1 VTAAGQSADEARVQA
16 SGAWHTARHLAGT
29 DGAHSMVRKAAGTG
43 LRGGVPDQVGW
54 VGDVQLAG
62 PVEHH
67 GHHGHQGLGHATWCR
82 WEAPPPVSMAPMPA
96 IASWPPGGRARQKAP
111 YSRPGPSATLTGIS
125 RTGFRRARPI
135 LAGPDQQ
142 HRAVG
147 RRQPAWN
154 CLPQAP
160 SARTPMRRGASR
172 SSRP

>member
-1 VTAAGQSADEARVQA
+1 MDVIVAGGGPAGLMTAALLDVAGVRVDVYERGSEPTPQFR
-16 SGAWHTARHLAGT
+16 GTALHPRTLEVLTMFDAGDGRRISDVLLAQGRRT
-29 DGAHSMVRKAAGTG
+29 HAGDSQLAAG
-43 LRGGVPDQVGW
+43 
-54 VGDVQLAG
+54 
-62 PVEHH
+62 
-67 GHHGHQGLGHATWCR
+67 
-82 WEAPPPVSMAPMPA
+82 
-96 IASWPPGGRARQKAP
+96 RARRQKAP

-154 CLPQAP
+154 CLPCAP

-172 SSRP
+172 PHPAAN